1 MNLIRIICL
10 ACHLLFLFWTVG
22 IKKNAN
28 QIEEEMWS
36 WQKRQLNY
44 SGAQAAAPDQTR
56 GRDWH
61 QTYTKKNNNHFE
73 QMKLNII
80 VCIFMII
87 IIVIAAI
94 EIEWNWDALESS
106 SCLIIFVNLYN
117 NELAVSESVSLFRVF
132 RDKSKGRNWIRAIY
146 HKQSKKNENEN
157 KNTSASVMLII
168 HLTQIKNV
176 NHQRVN
182 A

>member
-1 MNLIRIICL
+1 MIVTEATAEPLRR
-10 ACHLLFLFWTVG
+10 ACD
-22 IKKNAN
+22 
-28 QIEEEMWS
+28 
-36 WQKRQLNY
+36 R
-44 SGAQAAAPDQTR
+44 SGSN
-56 GRDWH
+56 GRSRL
-61 QTYTKKNNNHFE
+61 TPNTKKNNNHFE

-117 NELAVSESVSLFRVF
+117 NELAVSESVSWIRVF

-146 HKQSKKNENEN
+146 HKQSKAKNENEN
-157 KNTSASVMLII
+157 ENTSTSVMLII